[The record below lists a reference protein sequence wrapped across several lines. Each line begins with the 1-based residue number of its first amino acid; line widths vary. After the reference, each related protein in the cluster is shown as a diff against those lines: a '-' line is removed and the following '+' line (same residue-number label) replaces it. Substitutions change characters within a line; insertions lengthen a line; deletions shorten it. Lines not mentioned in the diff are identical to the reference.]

1 MSVPDG
7 PPRVFGLPLKART
20 RRTLPL
26 EFAVNPSSVSP
37 RLLGPMARLTA
48 AVLDVTG
55 PENVRDT
62 FRRAGEGGLAEDQ
75 VDALGA
81 ELDMLAG
88 LLAIPT
94 GR

>member
-1 MSVPDG
+1 M
-7 PPRVFGLPLKART
+7 
-20 RRTLPL
+20 
-26 EFAVNPSSVSP
+26 NPSSVSP

-48 AVLDVTG
+48 AVLEVTG

-62 FRRAGEGGLAEDQ
+62 FRRAGDGELAEDQ
-75 VDALGA
+75 VDALGV

-88 LLAIPT
+88 LLA

>member
-1 MSVPDG
+1 M
-7 PPRVFGLPLKART
+7 
-20 RRTLPL
+20 
-26 EFAVNPSSVSP
+26 NPSSVSP

-48 AVLDVTG
+48 AVLEVTG

-62 FRRAGEGGLAEDQ
+62 FRRAGEGKLPEDQ

-88 LLAIPT
+88 LLAAA
-94 GR
+94 GRP

>member
-1 MSVPDG
+1 VNADL
-7 PPRVFGLPLKART
+7 LP
-20 RRTLPL
+20 
-26 EFAVNPSSVSP
+26 P
-37 RLLGPMARLTA
+37 RLLAPLGRLA
-48 AVLDVTG
+48 SAVLEVTG

-62 FRRAGEGGLAEDQ
+62 FRRAGEGELAEDQ

-88 LLAIPT
+88 LLA